1 MQWGPMVETKVEVAG
16 DEAAGQRPTAAAQ
29 KTHKSGGEEDV
40 PNREGAPAQK
50 VEQHPSTGT
59 PTTPPF
65 QVRVNLAPP
74 RALKGAIALEARYRG
89 CLLGLAI
96 GDAVAVARGSLRDV
110 RSLSDL
116 NTVLGGAHGALNE
129 QAKEGKGIQLE
140 ILSGLFDVAVGGW
153 SHATASCVA
162 TAQSTLSCKA
172 LNTRDMMM
180 RLLRM
185 YRTGRGSC
193 VPGHSAGIDEASVQA
208 LHMFER
214 SCKLSGEVYGCSS
227 LLGAGSGALAR
238 VPAVVLFSCLHA
250 EQAVAAAAEN
260 VRATHDV
267 LATSDA
273 ARYMAAVL
281 CAIMSSSAPALA
293 TKAAVLRRRQD
304 SVSAC
309 GCAYMY
315 DYIISVSAYMYI
327 YTIRV

>member
-1 MQWGPMVETKVEVAG
+1 MVERVEVAE
-16 DEAAGQRPTAAAQ
+16 DEEGGQRAAAAAQ
-29 KTHKSGGEEDV
+29 KTHKSGGAEDV

-59 PTTPPF
+59 PATLPLE
-65 QVRVNLAPP
+65 VLVNLAPP

-140 ILSGLFDVAVGGW
+140 VLSGLFDVAVGGW

-238 VPAVVLFSCLHA
+238 VPAVVLFSCPHA

-315 DYIISVSAYMYI
+315 DYVVFVSAYMYI

>member
-1 MQWGPMVETKVEVAG
+1 MVERVEVAE
-16 DEAAGQRPTAAAQ
+16 DEAGGQRAGAAAQ
-29 KTHKSGGEEDV
+29 KTHKSGGAEDV

-59 PTTPPF
+59 PATLPLE
-65 QVRVNLAPP
+65 VLVNLAPP

-238 VPAVVLFSCLHA
+238 VPAVVLFSCPHA

-309 GCAYMY
+309 VCAYMY
-315 DYIISVSAYMYI
+315 DYVISVSAYMYI